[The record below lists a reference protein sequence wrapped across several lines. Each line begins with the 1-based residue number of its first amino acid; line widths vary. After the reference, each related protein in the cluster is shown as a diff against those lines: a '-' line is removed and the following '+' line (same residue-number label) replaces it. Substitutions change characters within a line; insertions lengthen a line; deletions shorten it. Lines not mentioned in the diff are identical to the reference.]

1 MSDRINVIRAPR
13 DSEHAYLAIS
23 RALTQDRRLS
33 FEARGVLAY
42 LLSKP
47 SDWVVRIPDLQKE
60 GNCGRDRIYRILKEL
75 RDAGYLHRDREHQP
89 NGAFVWGSYRVYEQP
104 FTDKADMAARDQ
116 EATQPFTENTDT
128 VKPDTV
134 NTEMAKRDIPHQEAT
149 QPFTPLPYT
158 ENTDTYII
166 ESLTDKRILHTPTPS
181 ANGKQNGAGGGDEIE
196 HLLDEYN
203 IGAAVTIAK
212 QYRQQCPDVDVA
224 TLRQSID
231 NLIASQMPLPV
242 IVKRLMRSPP
252 KPGQPYQKSRAAP
265 KAGERVAQTVGIA
278 RPPPAPA
285 DAVPAREAAKNMLA
299 LRNRQRGVRP
309 DDTS

>member
-47 SDWVVRIPDLQKE
+47 SDWIVRIQDLQKE

-75 RDAGYLHRDREHQP
+75 KEAGYLHRDQEHQL
-89 NGAFVWGSYRVYEQP
+89 NGTFTWGPYRVYEQP
-104 FTDKADMAARDQ
+104 FTDKADMDTQQQNAA
-116 EATQPFTENTDT
+116 QPFTEKPYT

-134 NTEMAKRDIPHQEAT
+134 K
-149 QPFTPLPYT
+149 PYT
-158 ENTDTYII
+158 ENTHIYKE
-166 ESLTDKRILHTPTPS
+166 ESSTDQRFLQNKESTPTPS
-181 ANGKQNGAGGGDEIE
+181 ANGKQNGAGGGEIE

-224 TLRQSID
+224 TLRQSIE
-231 NLIASQMPLPV
+231 NLLASQIPLPV
-242 IVKRLMRSPP
+242 IVKRLLRHPP
-252 KPGQPYQKSRAAP
+252 EPGIPYQKSKISP
-265 KAGERVAQTVGIA
+265 KAGERVAQTVGMS
-278 RPPPAPA
+278 RPPPPPA
-285 DAVPAREAAKNMLA
+285 DAVPAKEAAKNMLA
-299 LRNRQRGVRP
+299 LRNQQRGVRP

>member
-75 RDAGYLHRDREHQP
+75 RDAGYLHRDQEHQP
-89 NGAFVWGSYRVYEQP
+89 NGAFAWGPYRVYEQP
-104 FTDKADMAARDQ
+104 FTDKADMVAQHQ

-128 VKPDTV
+128 VKPDTA
-134 NTEMAKRDIPHQEAT
+134 NTEMVKRGKRHQEAT

-166 ESLTDKRILHTPTPS
+166 ESNTDQRILQKRERETPAPAVYQNPAVVSYTNLTGRTPNRTS
-181 ANGKQNGAGGGDEIE
+181 AEM
-196 HLLDEYN
+196 
-203 IGAAVTIAK
+203 
-212 QYRQQCPDVDVA
+212 
-224 TLRQSID
+224 
-231 NLIASQMPLPV
+231 IASQ
-242 IVKRLMRSPP
+242 VKDTAKWEAEIGRWLASDF
-252 KPGQPYQKSRAAP
+252 KPGNVVGMLDWYHGKGKHQTARAIVAP
-265 KAGERVAQTVGIA
+265 HVPTYELATDTRTELSADQRRAIMA
-278 RPPPAPA
+278 R
-285 DAVPAREAAKNMLA
+285 RK
-299 LRNRQRGVRP
+299 
-309 DDTS
+309 DT

>member
-60 GNCGRDRIYRILKEL
+60 GSCGRDRIYRILKEL
-75 RDAGYLHRDREHQP
+75 RDAGYLHRDQEHQP
-89 NGAFVWGSYRVYEQP
+89 NGAFVWGPYRVYEQP
-104 FTDKADMAARDQ
+104 FTDKADMVAQRQ

-134 NTEMAKRDIPHQEAT
+134 NTEMVKRAIPHQEAT

-166 ESLTDKRILHTPTPS
+166 ESLTDKRILQTPTPS
-181 ANGKQNGAGGGDEIE
+181 AIAKQNGGGGEIE

-203 IGAAVTIAK
+203 IGAAVTIAQ
-212 QYRQQCPDVDVA
+212 QYQKQCPDVDVA
-224 TLRQSID
+224 TIRQSIE
-231 NLIASQMPLPV
+231 NLLASQIPLPV
-242 IVKRLMRSPP
+242 IVKRLLRHPP
-252 KPGQPYQKSRAAP
+252 EPGIPYQKSKVSP
-265 KAGERVAQTVGIA
+265 KAGERVAQTVGLS

-285 DAVPAREAAKNMLA
+285 DAVPAKEAAKRMLA
-299 LRNRQRGVRP
+299 LRDQQRGVRP